1 MIKPISK
8 SVNPLSGLPRQL
20 IENQSLLKYDS
31 SIQIPSFYL
40 TSPVADFITDF
51 LGAGWAQ
58 YTAMETQQGDWSNYT
73 PDLPIA
79 ISFISGRYLLFDV
92 KAVSYL
98 RREHKLCGYNI
109 GTLPQSPSQNVFL
122 GLPTLIMPEEAQLL
136 IEKGLAYLLDDARAH
151 DQAVCDRSQT
161 RKADFMAKVQRQAD
175 EVEKMRSQEQ
185 ALAKRRALSR
195 KSETS
200 KGKGKTEDSNQ
211 PDSLLDFDEASEPV
225 PPASP
230 EPLTPAT
237 TSDTPIKLLSTP
249 SIASTYYVTPTTSRL
264 LLDNTQSRTDLPTKT
279 IPNLPPSYPLFRHL
293 HNRGYFM
300 TPGLRFGCQYAVYP
314 GDPLRFHSHF
324 LAVGVGWEE
333 EIDLMEIVGGGRLGT
348 GVKKGFLLGGEER
361 RSDEKDEK
369 DEKEG
374 EKKMRTFSV
383 EWAVM

>member
-8 SVNPLSGLPRQL
+8 SVNPLSGLPRHL

-51 LGAGWAQ
+51 LAAGWAQ

-98 RREHKLCGYNI
+98 RREHKVCGYNI

-151 DQAVCDRSQT
+151 DQAVCDRSPT

-175 EVEKMRSQEQ
+175 EVEKMRAQEQ
-185 ALAKRRALSR
+185 AMAKRRALSR
-195 KSETS
+195 KSDDS
-200 KGKGKTEDSNQ
+200 KNKSKAEDVIQ
-211 PDSLLDFDEASEPV
+211 PESLLDFGDASEPAT
-225 PPASP
+225 PESP
-230 EPLTPAT
+230 ESSRPT
-237 TSDTPIKLLSTP
+237 TTNNTPIKLLSTT
-249 SIASTYYVTPTTSRL
+249 SSASTYHVTPVTSRL
-264 LLDNTQSRTDLPTKT
+264 LLDTTQSDTDLPTKM

-348 GVKKGFLLGGEER
+348 GVKKGFLLGGEEKG
-361 RSDEKDEK
+361 SDEKDEA
-369 DEKEG
+369 EKRV
-374 EKKMRTFSV
+374 RTFSV